1 LNWFKIYHDGYA
13 DGVWAVDTLIQNK
26 GKVSLSIPSCIPAG
40 QYLLRVEIIGKY
52 NCLYVLTL
60 HLILV
65 LQPCMQPRVTL
76 VLNSMYV
83 GVMISEV
90 MLTNTPDGVRSAS
103 NYRRWKHISCYCQL
117 PGCIPWQ
124 AEKLLGNG
132 GQQAL
137 TGSFIRI

>member
-1 LNWFKIYHDGYA
+1 MNWFKIYHDGYA

-26 GKVSLSIPSCIPAG
+26 GKVSFTIPSCIPAG

-52 NCLYVLTL
+52 NGLYVLTP

-65 LQPCMQPRVTL
+65 LQPCMLPRVTL
-76 VLNSMYV
+76 VLSSMYV

-90 MLTNTPDGVRSAS
+90 MLTNTPDGVRSAP
-103 NYRRWKHISCYCQL
+103 NYRRWEHIACYCQL

-124 AEKLLGNG
+124 AEKLLRNG

-137 TGSFIRI
+137 TGSFVRI